1 MGTHTSDDEPNY
13 LLIAKVQ
20 LPGEDKEP
28 DSRIYSEDNEAGG
41 YGNGKVTKPEA
52 QFIPPTLHTECSAL
66 KPPEPRI

>member
-41 YGNGKVTKPEA
+41 YGNGKVTKPETA
-52 QFIPPTLHTECSAL
+52 SQPTNFTHRMLNLESF
-66 KPPEPRI
+66 